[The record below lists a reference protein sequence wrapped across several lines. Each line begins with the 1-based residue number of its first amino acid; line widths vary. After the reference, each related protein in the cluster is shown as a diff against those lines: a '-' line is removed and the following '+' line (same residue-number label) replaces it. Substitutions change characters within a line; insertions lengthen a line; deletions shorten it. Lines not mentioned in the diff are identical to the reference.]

1 MRGGRGA
8 GRRWIVTCALGL
20 SGAVAGI
27 GPGPAAAQGDPGQW
41 NDARA
46 QALVALAIARRSRQL
61 ADTGLTDYKA
71 TAHGYLTFLAQAG
84 PGYPDPPKIIR
95 SDELAVEVYWRAP
108 NLSKQLVVGHRDTL
122 LLPGDIG
129 YYNDRYGI
137 IQNNFP
143 DSIRLGDGHDVR
155 GVPHPLAPHGP
166 DDYDYQV
173 HDSLRITIPG
183 RVVEVYAIR
192 VRPRDPSAP
201 RVVGTLY
208 LERES
213 GALVRLA
220 VTFTRAAILDHR
232 IETLAVT
239 LDNALVNRRFWL
251 PQHQELDVVRSAS
264 WFDYPVRGIIRARWQ
279 ICCYAINRGFVL
291 GRDAGPEITSV
302 PAIALKAYPW
312 HGHILDSLPP
322 DVAVA
327 SAEDVRRVERDA
339 GAIVQRSVLTRVRGA
354 ALAGSGISDFVR
366 INRVEGLALG
376 VGASLPFGPAWSVT
390 GTGRYGLDDA
400 KGKGDVGLKWQ
411 PTGDVSLRVAAFR
424 SYRDAGD
431 VAEGSLLANSLAA
444 QEFGADHT
452 DPYDVRGARITL
464 DAGEIAGLRW
474 TLAATRETQ
483 RALEVHARPADGSY
497 APTIP
502 ALGLQATRV
511 SLSVARPWA
520 PGPLGIEWHAH
531 ADLRGE
537 SYTAADTVLSGGA
550 ATVARAFV
558 EADADRAWGADRLV
572 GRASLG
578 GVSSAP
584 ALPAQEYVYA
594 GGDVSGPGYAYHA
607 FAGRLTG
614 MARLE
619 WQFPV
624 PAPAIPLGRYG
635 TTPAHIILAP
645 FLSADYVDRAAAFR
659 PLATGWYPAA
669 GLGGIVLFDL
679 VRIDVAR
686 GMRANGEWT
695 LWVDLSPD
703 LWGVL

>member
-1 MRGGRGA
+1 MRGGRR
-8 GRRWIVTCALGL
+8 RRWIVTCALGL
-20 SGAVAGI
+20 SGALVGI
-27 GPGPAAAQGDPGQW
+27 GPRPAAAQGNPAQW

-46 QALVALAIARRSRQL
+46 RALVALAIARRSRQL

-84 PGYPDPPKIIR
+84 PGFPDPPKIIR

-129 YYNDRYGI
+129 YYTDRYGI

-143 DSIRLGDGHDVR
+143 DSIRLGDGNDVR
-155 GVPHPLAPHGP
+155 GVPHALAPHGP
-166 DDYDYQV
+166 DDYDYLAS
-173 HDSLRITIPG
+173 DSLRITIPG

-192 VRPRDPSAP
+192 VRPKDAAAP
-201 RVVGTLY
+201 RIVGTVY
-208 LERES
+208 VERET

-239 LDNALVNRRFWL
+239 LDNALVNQRFWL

-279 ICCYAINRGFVL
+279 ICCYAVNRGFIP
-291 GRDAGPEITSV
+291 GGFAGPEITSV
-302 PAIALKAYPW
+302 PTNALKAYPW

-339 GAIVQRSVLTRVRGA
+339 RGIVQRAAVTRVRGA
-354 ALAGSGISDFVR
+354 ALAGSGFSDFVR
-366 INRVEGLALG
+366 VNRVEGLALG
-376 VGASLPFGPAWSVT
+376 GGASLPIGPAWTVS
-390 GTGRYGLDDA
+390 GTGRYGLDDRQ
-400 KGKGDVGLKWQ
+400 GKGDAGIRWQ
-411 PTGDVSLRVAAFR
+411 SGGGVSLRAFAFR

-431 VAEGSLLANSLAA
+431 VAEGSLLVNSLAA

-452 DPYDVRGARITL
+452 DPYDVRGIGATL

-474 TLAATRETQ
+474 TLTATRESQ
-483 RALEVHARPADGSY
+483 RGLVVHAHPANGAY
-497 APTIP
+497 GPTIP
-502 ALGLQATRV
+502 AFGLQATRV
-511 SLSVARPWA
+511 SLSIARAMA
-520 PGPLGIEWHAH
+520 PGPWGTEWRAR
-531 ADLRGE
+531 AEVRGE
-537 SYTAADTVLSGGA
+537 SYTAADTVLARGA
-550 ATVARAFV
+550 ATLGRAFADA
-558 EADADRAWGADRLV
+558 EADRVWGPDRLV
-572 GRASLG
+572 ARVSLG
-578 GVSSAP
+578 GVSA
-584 ALPAQEYVYA
+584 ATLMPAQEYIYA

-607 FAGRLTG
+607 FAGRVTG
-614 MARLE
+614 TARLE

-635 TTPAHIILAP
+635 TTPARIILAP
-645 FLSADYVDRAAAFR
+645 FMTATYLDGAATFR

-686 GMRANGEWT
+686 GLRPNGQWT
-695 LWVDLSPD
+695 VWADLIPD
-703 LWGVL
+703 FWGVL